1 MADTFEQAVAL
12 IQEQIDEGYPPW
24 KSSPPER
31 LYGFARAVAKWQASR
46 DAEILKTE
54 SNRLT
59 ELGTYSDDAEYV
71 MSLSVAILK
80 AAEEM

>member
-1 MADTFEQAVAL
+1 MAETFEEMFDRVVTEYVTTSDRIL
-12 IQEQIDEGYPPW
+12 
-24 KSSPPER
+24 
-31 LYGFARAVAKWQASR
+31 LVRAVAKWQAER

-71 MSLSVAILK
+71 MSLSMAILK
-80 AAEEM
+80 AADEL